1 MCACV
6 VCVLLGPQK
15 QAGGG
20 ALWGAGSPL
29 LALGYSVPVQ
39 EGIHG
44 NPEGNPLRGWPR
56 GLCEAG
62 AGVTAPFRQFRPSA
76 PSANSR
82 QGGEG
87 CVCIEGCVV

>member
-1 MCACV
+1 M

-20 ALWGAGSPL
+20 ALWGVGSPL

-39 EGIHG
+39 ERIHG

-56 GLCEAG
+56 GRGLRSQPHSGSSDLLLPLPIADRVGKAVCALR
-62 AGVTAPFRQFRPSA
+62 GVWY
-76 PSANSR
+76 
-82 QGGEG
+82 EG
-87 CVCIEGCVV
+87 